1 MTQNVSAL
9 IYGDEKKKKQPKTLY
24 LAVRQAEQSDWE
36 RTHM

>member
-9 IYGDEKKKKQPKTLY
+9 IYGDEKKKTKQT
-24 LAVRQAEQSDWE
+24 QNFAEQSNWE